1 MKLTNDVQ
9 VKLIRL
15 DRYGGNLTFVD
26 SLVSL
31 LRPFYA
37 ESPLGPF
44 AIVTRVLSM

>member
-31 LRPFYA
+31 LRPLYA
-37 ESPLGPF
+37 KSPLGPF